1 MFIWFII
8 IQMHINTHTPPL
20 LFLTSSVLSF
30 WHCSSWGLSLP
41 SSLKFAFS
49 HSPQELELSQYVN
62 HCIKL
67 SGGCAAVFF
76 SFQLG
81 DTFIH
86 SFCAMLSYPIAS
98 YRILML
104 PISGANVCHFF
115 VGHFFCL
122 ANAFFLGSSGYIFEL
137 QFIFSL
143 LLLLCH
149 ILWQLCSEFHFN
161 GIVNCFLLAS
171 LNRLGNI
178 KEKILSLNIN

>member
-86 SFCAMLSYPIAS
+86 SVLCYPIRLHPIVYLCCLSVGLTCAIFLLDTFFVWLMLSSLDLLGTYLNCNLYS
-98 YRILML
+98 VCSFYCV
-104 PISGANVCHFF
+104 ISFGSCAQNFISMELWIV
-115 VGHFFCL
+115 FC
-122 ANAFFLGSSGYIFEL
+122 
-137 QFIFSL
+137 
-143 LLLLCH
+143 
-149 ILWQLCSEFHFN
+149 WPVWTDW
-161 GIVNCFLLAS
+161 GI
-171 LNRLGNI
+171 
-178 KEKILSLNIN
+178 